1 MVRSHQASSLV
12 HPLALYQAKS
22 NLKPIYILQK
32 RALRI
37 ITFSAF
43 DHPSSPL
50 FKSLGITKFF
60 DLVTYHIAVLMYKY
74 HNSLLPSAFNCF
86 FMKISQV
93 HSYNTRLAVKQ
104 TYYLPNART
113 NYGLFN
119 IRFKGPKVWNDLDEN
134 IKGFSLPAFTAVTS
148 HTRPST
154 IFSHFKN

>member
-1 MVRSHQASSLV
+1 MTSWGNTYV
-12 HPLALYQAKS
+12 S
-22 NLKPIYILQK
+22 NLKPIYTLQK

-60 DLVTYHIAVLMYKY
+60 DLVTYHIAVLIYKH

-86 FMKISQV
+86 FMKISHV

-113 NYGLFN
+113 NYGMFN

-134 IKGFSLPAFTAVTS
+134 IKGFSLSA
-148 HTRPST
+148 
-154 IFSHFKN
+154 FKNKLKQNFLESY

>member
-1 MVRSHQASSLV
+1 M
-12 HPLALYQAKS
+12 S
-22 NLKPIYILQK
+22 NLKPIYTLQK

-50 FKSLGITKFF
+50 FESLGITKFF
-60 DLVTYHIAVLMYKY
+60 DLVTYHIAVLMYKH

-86 FMKISQV
+86 FMKISHV

-113 NYGLFN
+113 NYGMFN

-134 IKGFSLPAFTAVTS
+134 IKGFSLSA
-148 HTRPST
+148 
-154 IFSHFKN
+154 FKNKLKQNFLESY